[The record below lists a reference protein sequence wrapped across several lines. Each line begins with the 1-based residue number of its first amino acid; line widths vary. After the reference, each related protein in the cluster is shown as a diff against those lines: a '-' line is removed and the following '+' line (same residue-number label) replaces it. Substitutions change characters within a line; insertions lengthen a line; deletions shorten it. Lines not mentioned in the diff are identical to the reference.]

1 MRKDSFLLPQKNNIK
16 ILDKTLDNP
25 NVWDYN
31 NIKVQ
36 DFLTKSPF
44 LSAGA

>member
-1 MRKDSFLLPQKNNIK
+1 MRKDFLLFLSFLVDAQKNNIK

-36 DFLTKSPF
+36 DFLD
-44 LSAGA
+44 